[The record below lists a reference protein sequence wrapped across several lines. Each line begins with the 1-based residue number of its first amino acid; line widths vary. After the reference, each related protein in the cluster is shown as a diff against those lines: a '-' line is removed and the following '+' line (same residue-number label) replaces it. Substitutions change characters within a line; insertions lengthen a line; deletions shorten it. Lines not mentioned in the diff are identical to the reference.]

1 MITNF
6 LKIMNLCRWKKEK
19 NQEQKDKRERENSN
33 EILRKSKKS
42 QIDKYWE
49 GDIEVNI
56 KYTNPLQGEK
66 SKWFWKWGWEEEEVM
81 WIYEMKRKFNDENEK
96 ILHDSSSRTLK
107 ISEEF
112 HFQLY
117 ILMNLGHV
125 RKWRS
130 KIKKNP

>member
-19 NQEQKDKRERENSN
+19 NQEQKGKRERENSN

-66 SKWFWKWGWEEEEVM
+66 SKWFWKWGWVEEEVK

-96 ILHDSSSRTLK
+96 NLHDSSSRTLK